1 MLVNFIILTLCFGAQ
16 KMNTVGPFCL
26 WFKSIDSTNYDG
38 NIQEKIVSVLN
49 LFLSFLKPYNTA
61 TIYIALILY

>member
-1 MLVNFIILTLCFGAQ
+1 
-16 KMNTVGPFCL
+16 MNTVGPFCL